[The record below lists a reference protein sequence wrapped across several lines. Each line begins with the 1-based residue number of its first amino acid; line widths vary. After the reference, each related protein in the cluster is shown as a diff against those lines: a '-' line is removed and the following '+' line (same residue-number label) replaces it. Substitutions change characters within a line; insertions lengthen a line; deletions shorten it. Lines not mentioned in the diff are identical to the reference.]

1 MNMILVQS
9 YKGGVGKTTIA
20 LMLAKAALLAGR
32 RACVADFDFMGS
44 GMNDLVKL
52 RAQPA
57 AFLEGFFLS
66 SDMAHFDVGPL
77 IGFYRDDQLAGR
89 DVPVILNVGEGP
101 DPSAWTSQAELQ
113 AGVETMIAN
122 ERRWSEIAQGTK
134 MLLDR
139 LQGLGYDLTII
150 DCHPGLDFISEA
162 LHPLAQLNVYVTTL
176 NRGDCFG
183 LIKKINLKKL
193 DAENAFLVL
202 NRADS
207 ATRDLVSFQQRMKR
221 DPLKG
226 LEASTIFGNST
237 YLGVRDEQFAA
248 VPETDRLR
256 DLFLLGTTG
265 LLPELDAG
273 GAEHAFCSKVLA
285 RV

>member
-1 MNMILVQS
+1 MKMILVQS

-20 LMLAKAALLAGR
+20 LMLAKAARLAGR
-32 RACVADFDFMGS
+32 SACVADFDFMGS

-52 RAQPA
+52 QVLPQ
-57 AFLEGFFLS
+57 AFLESFFLS
-66 SDMAHFDVGPL
+66 SNIAQFDVKSL
-77 IGFYRDDQLAGR
+77 IGCYRDDQLAGR
-89 DVPVILNVGEGP
+89 DLPVVLNVGEGP
-101 DPSAWTSQAELQ
+101 DPSNWKNQAELQ

-122 ERRWSEIAQGTK
+122 ERRWGEIALGTK
-134 MLLDR
+134 ILLDR

-202 NRADS
+202 NRAD
-207 ATRDLVSFQQRMKR
+207 AGTLDLGAFRERMRK
-221 DPLKG
+221 DPIKG
-226 LEASTIFGNST
+226 LEATTIFGNST
-237 YLGVRDEQFAA
+237 YIGTRDEQFAA
-248 VPETDRLR
+248 VPDTNRLR
-256 DLFLLGTTG
+256 DLFLLGTPG
-265 LLPELDAG
+265 LLPNLDTAG
-273 GAEHAFCSKVLA
+273 TDDAFCSKVLA
-285 RV
+285 RA